1 MRSFLSIP
9 HSTIAEVRSIEPI
22 VFSVVSCLLCFVV
35 FCSSSSCC
43 FSIPWSV
50 LISPRGL
57 RAPVILFY
65 EQRFF
70 FSWFV
75 FFLWISKKELPRNY
89 STSNHPQSRVHII
102 CGAKGVHIQ
111 ETFPRFL
118 LFWHEQF
125 REFRRLRWNER
136 IKISLKVICGKLTKI
151 QLLRVAEFFNVFMVV
166 SDFTELI
173 RRITFSRGKFTN
185 SKMRFSDYWWSKPL
199 TKGKI
204 SLREWTF

>member
-1 MRSFLSIP
+1 MFCRVLFFFFLLFFNSLK
-9 HSTIAEVRSIEPI
+9 RFN
-22 VFSVVSCLLCFVV
+22 FSKRAK
-35 FCSSSSCC
+35 SSRY
-43 FSIPWSV
+43 F
-50 LISPRGL
+50 
-57 RAPVILFY
+57 ILFY
-65 EQRFF
+65 EQRF

-89 STSNHPQSRVHII
+89 STSNHPQSRVHIT

-118 LFWHEQF
+118 LFWHEQL
-125 REFRRLRWNER
+125 REFRRLRWKER

-151 QLLRVAEFFNVFMVV
+151 QLLRVAAFFLTFLLWFPTLQ
-166 SDFTELI
+166 SL
-173 RRITFSRGKFTN
+173 RRITFSRGKFSN
-185 SKMRFSDYWWSKPL
+185 SQMRFSDYWWSKPL